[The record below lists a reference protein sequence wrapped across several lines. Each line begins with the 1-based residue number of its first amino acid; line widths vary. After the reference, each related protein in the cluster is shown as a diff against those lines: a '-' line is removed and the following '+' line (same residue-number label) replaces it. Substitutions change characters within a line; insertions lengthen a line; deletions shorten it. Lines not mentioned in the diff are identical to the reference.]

1 MVVCVF
7 FFVRGSFDCPLA
19 LVWCGS
25 CMMGYGVYARL
36 SRIAINDD
44 DESMGSQHA
53 TFYIFWVE
61 SSTRFDNGIV
71 KNSRDAMIVNIF
83 FLFATK
89 SGIDMI
95 NALGPGCGI
104 VICN

>member
-7 FFVRGSFDCPLA
+7 FLVRGSFDCPLA

-25 CMMGYGVYARL
+25 CMMGYGVYAR
-36 SRIAINDD
+36 
-44 DESMGSQHA
+44 QHA

-83 FLFATK
+83 FLFAPK